1 MNAAASNPDR
11 LHAGPRGGNPDE
23 GHSDRQRARRVDG
36 AAGAGRWS
44 SLLALRQAVI
54 ALAAVCLIGGCA
66 TIRNFDETRG
76 WPAPKIYAEARD
88 EMNSRNWTRA
98 IKLYET
104 LEARFPFGRYSQQAL
119 LELAYSQWKD
129 AEPLPAI
136 ATLDRFLKLYP
147 THPSADYAWY
157 LRGLINFNND
167 LGLLGSLS
175 RQDVSERDPRAAR
188 ESFDSF
194 RELLTRFPES
204 RYAPDAAARMKF
216 IVNMLA
222 SHEVHV
228 ARFYLRKGAYVA
240 AANRAQTALT
250 TYPQAPA
257 NEEGLLIMVK
267 AYDAM
272 GLTDLRNDAER
283 VMKANFP
290 KSKYFGADPRGDGR
304 RWWHLW

>member
-1 MNAAASNPDR
+1 MRISPGMQQTAQHTAVNGSK
-11 LHAGPRGGNPDE
+11 AGA
-23 GHSDRQRARRVDG
+23 ARR
-36 AAGAGRWS
+36 
-44 SLLALRQAVI
+44 
-54 ALAAVCLIGGCA
+54 ALAASVLAARTVVLMLLAALALGGCA
-66 TIRNFDETRG
+66 SIRNMDDTRG
-76 WPAPKIYAEARD
+76 WPAAKLYTEARD
-88 EMNSRNWTRA
+88 EMNSRNYERA
-98 IKLYET
+98 IKLYQA

-119 LELAYSQWKD
+119 LETGYSQWRSN
-129 AEPLPAI
+129 EPAQAL

-157 LRGLINFNND
+157 LRGLINFND
-167 LGLLGSLS
+167 QLGWFSWLS

-194 RELLTRFPES
+194 REVVTRFPDS

-216 IVNMLA
+216 IVNTLA
-222 SHEVHV
+222 SHEINV
-228 ARFYLRKGAYVA
+228 ARFYLRKGAFVA
-240 AANRAQTALT
+240 AANRAQTALI

-272 GLTDLRNDAER
+272 GLTELRNDAER

-290 KSKYFGADPRGDGR
+290 KSKYFAIDPRVDNR
-304 RWWHLW
+304 RWWQLW

>member
-1 MNAAASNPDR
+1 
-11 LHAGPRGGNPDE
+11 
-23 GHSDRQRARRVDG
+23 V
-36 AAGAGRWS
+36 
-44 SLLALRQAVI
+44 RQAVI
-54 ALAAVCLIGGCA
+54 AVVAAALIGGCA
-66 TIRNFDETRG
+66 SVRNFDETRG
-76 WPAPKIYAEARD
+76 WSAPKLYAEARD
-88 EMNSRNWTRA
+88 EMNGRNWQRA

-104 LEARFPFGRYSQQAL
+104 LESRYPFGRYSQQAM

-129 AEPLPAI
+129 VEPVQAL
-136 ATLDRFLKLYP
+136 ATIDRFLKLYP

-157 LRGLINFNND
+157 LRGLINFNHD
-167 LGLLGSLS
+167 LGVLSSLS
-175 RQDVSERDPRAAR
+175 RQDVSERDPRSAR

-194 RELLTRFPES
+194 REVVTRFPDS

-216 IVNMLA
+216 VVNMLA
-222 SHEVHV
+222 SNEVHV

-272 GLTDLRNDAER
+272 GLVDLRNDAER
-283 VMKANFP
+283 VMRANFP
-290 KSKYFGADPRGDGR
+290 NSKYLASDPRSDGR

>member
-1 MNAAASNPDR
+1 M
-11 LHAGPRGGNPDE
+11 
-23 GHSDRQRARRVDG
+23 
-36 AAGAGRWS
+36 
-44 SLLALRQAVI
+44 ALRQAVI
-54 ALAAVCLIGGCA
+54 VIAAAALIGGCA
-66 TIRNFDETRG
+66 SVRNFDETRG
-76 WPAPKIYAEARD
+76 WPAPKLYAEARD
-88 EMNSRNWTRA
+88 EMNNRNWPRA

-104 LEARFPFGRYSQQAL
+104 LESRFPFGRYSQQAM

-129 AEPLPAI
+129 VEPLPAV

-157 LRGLINFNND
+157 LRGLINFNHD
-167 LGLLGSLS
+167 LGFLGFLS
-175 RQDVSERDPRAAR
+175 RQDVAERDPRSAR

-194 RELLTRFPES
+194 RELVTRFPES

-222 SHEVHV
+222 SNEIHV
-228 ARFYLRKGAYVA
+228 ARFYLRKGAFVA

-272 GLTDLRNDAER
+272 GLVELRNDAER

-290 KSKYFGADPRGDGR
+290 NSKYLGTDVRADGR